1 MEINLNIEIDEIPK
15 KLRNELGR
23 ALLHNGYRKRRK
35 ITLDKTAKFLDF
47 MLVVYGGVVKT
58 IVCIY
63 LFIMVKILQWS
74 GKPIKF

>member
-35 ITLDKTAKFLDF
+35 ILFKTCYEK
-47 MLVVYGGVVKT
+47 
-58 IVCIY
+58 IVI
-63 LFIMVKILQWS
+63 
-74 GKPIKF
+74 